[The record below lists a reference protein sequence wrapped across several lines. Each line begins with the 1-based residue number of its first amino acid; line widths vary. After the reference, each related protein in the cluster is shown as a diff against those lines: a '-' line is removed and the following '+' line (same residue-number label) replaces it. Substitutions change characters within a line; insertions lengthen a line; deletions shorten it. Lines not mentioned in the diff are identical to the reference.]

1 MKCFGFDDIAR
12 HIYKMAKF
20 YTCLSFK
27 LHWFYK
33 QTDTIWIVNAFE
45 SRNGDDMIYIKYF
58 LFKTGEY

>member
-45 SRNGDDMIYIKYF
+45 SRNVAMIWY
-58 LFKTGEY
+58 T